1 MTPLDRLLDFLARFP
16 LRIRLPQSRGG
27 RVALA
32 LVFIYFVWG
41 STYSGL
47 HFALQSFP
55 PLLLSG
61 LRNLLG
67 GIGLFV
73 FALRRKPEW
82 PTLVEI
88 RNAAIVGTMLVAL
101 SSGTIALGMRTVSSG
116 SAAVMVATVP
126 LFATVIAAV
135 AGRRVTKGEWAAVA
149 LGMVGIVVLNSGGAA
164 AENSALGTIS
174 VLAGALFW
182 AGGAHLATRLKL
194 PSDLF
199 LSTSLQIGL
208 GGLMSTLAAWLLGEH
223 VEHLAVAPVFAF
235 VYLMVFCTMAAY
247 VAYGYLIRHTS
258 PIIASSCMYVNPIV
272 AVALGALM
280 LGEPVTMATVV
291 ATVAILGSVG
301 LSFLFDPARRPAAAA
316 AGSPVAATASASVSA
331 ADGAPAYEP
340 IAVPVPAAMPDV
352 APGMTAAA
360 VPAASAVANAAPDGA
375 AAGAAVAD
383 AGVVDA
389 VVSGAAAVDAAAA
402 REAVVG
408 AAAVGAAVAGEAV
421 VDAAAVGA
429 AVPGEAVVDA
439 VAVGAAV
446 GGGAVVDAAATYAAA
461 TGAAAVDAAAA
472 GTAAVD
478 AAAPRASTPDTLPP
492 LASRPAHESPPQRAD
507 A

>member
-1 MTPLDRLLDFLARFP
+1 MTPLDRLLDFFARHP
-16 LRIRLPQSRGG
+16 IRLPQSRGG

-67 GIGLFV
+67 GIGLFI

-88 RNAAIVGTMLVAL
+88 RNTAIVGTMLVAL

-135 AGRRVTKGEWAAVA
+135 AGRPVTKGEWVAVA
-149 LGMVGIVVLNSGGAA
+149 LGMVGILVLNSGGAA
-164 AENSALGTIS
+164 ATNSALGTIC

-182 AGGAHLATRLKL
+182 AGGAHLSTRLKL

-208 GGLMSTLAAWLLGEH
+208 GGLMSTLAAWLLGERI
-223 VEHLAVAPVFAF
+223 EHLAAGPVLAF
-235 VYLMVFCTMAAY
+235 LYLMVFCTMAAY

-272 AVALGALM
+272 AVAIGALM
-280 LGEPVTMATVV
+280 LGEPVTMATVI

-301 LSFLFDPARRPAAAA
+301 LSFVFDPARRRV
-316 AGSPVAATASASVSA
+316 SQTASASVSTPVTASTASAPESATAPAPVTTSTSAPAPTQATMPKSAPEPTPA
-331 ADGAPAYEP
+331 ATHASAPASSVKPVPGAPA
-340 IAVPVPAAMPDV
+340 
-352 APGMTAAA
+352 
-360 VPAASAVANAAPDGA
+360 
-375 AAGAAVAD
+375 AD
-383 AGVVDA
+383 A
-389 VVSGAAAVDAAAA
+389 
-402 REAVVG
+402 
-408 AAAVGAAVAGEAV
+408 
-421 VDAAAVGA
+421 
-429 AVPGEAVVDA
+429 
-439 VAVGAAV
+439 
-446 GGGAVVDAAATYAAA
+446 
-461 TGAAAVDAAAA
+461 
-472 GTAAVD
+472 
-478 AAAPRASTPDTLPP
+478 
-492 LASRPAHESPPQRAD
+492 
-507 A
+507 

>member
-1 MTPLDRLLDFLARFP
+1 MTPLDRLLDFFARHP
-16 LRIRLPQSRGG
+16 IRLPQSRGG
-27 RVALA
+27 RVVLA

-41 STYSGL
+41 STYGGL

-67 GIGLFV
+67 GIGLFI

-88 RNAAIVGTMLVAL
+88 RNTAIVGTMLVAL

-135 AGRRVTKGEWAAVA
+135 AGRPVTKGEWVAVA
-149 LGMVGIVVLNSGGAA
+149 LGMVGILVLNSGGAA
-164 AENSALGTIS
+164 ATNSALGTIC

-182 AGGAHLATRLKL
+182 AGGAHLSTRLKL

-208 GGLMSTLAAWLLGEH
+208 GGLMSTLAAWLLGERI
-223 VEHLAVAPVFAF
+223 EHLAAGPVLAF
-235 VYLMVFCTMAAY
+235 LYLMVFCTMAAY

-272 AVALGALM
+272 AVAIGALM
-280 LGEPVTMATVV
+280 LGEPVTMATVI

-301 LSFLFDPARRPAAAA
+301 LSFVFDPARRRVSQA
-316 AGSPVAATASASVSA
+316 ASASVSTPVTA
-331 ADGAPAYEP
+331 STASAPEPATAPAPVTTSTSAPAPTQPTQPTSAPEP
-340 IAVPVPAAMPDV
+340 TP
-352 APGMTAAA
+352 
-360 VPAASAVANAAPDGA
+360 
-375 AAGAAVAD
+375 
-383 AGVVDA
+383 
-389 VVSGAAAVDAAAA
+389 
-402 REAVVG
+402 
-408 AAAVGAAVAGEAV
+408 
-421 VDAAAVGA
+421 
-429 AVPGEAVVDA
+429 
-439 VAVGAAV
+439 
-446 GGGAVVDAAATYAAA
+446 AATYASAPA
-461 TGAAAVDAAAA
+461 SSVKPVPGA
-472 GTAAVD
+472 
-478 AAAPRASTPDTLPP
+478 
-492 LASRPAHESPPQRAD
+492 PAAD

>member
-1 MTPLDRLLDFLARFP
+1 MTPLDRLLDFLARLPF
-16 LRIRLPQSRGG
+16 RIRLPQSRGG

-47 HFALQSFP
+47 HFALESFP
-55 PLLLSG
+55 PLMLSG
-61 LRNLLG
+61 LRNLVG
-67 GIGLFV
+67 GIGLFI

-82 PTLVEI
+82 PTLLEI
-88 RNAAIVGTMLVAL
+88 RNSAIVGTMLVAL

-135 AGRRVTKGEWAAVA
+135 AGRPVTKGEWAAVA

-164 AENSALGTIS
+164 AANSALGTIC

-208 GGLMSTLAAWLLGEH
+208 GGLMSTLAAWLVGERIEQ
-223 VEHLAVAPVFAF
+223 VAAVPVFAF
-235 VYLMVFCTMAAY
+235 LYLMVFCTMAAY

-280 LGEPVTMATVV
+280 LGEPVTKATVI

-301 LSFLFDPARRPAAAA
+301 LSFLFDPARRPAARAA
-316 AGSPVAATASASVSA
+316 AAAAASP
-331 ADGAPAYEP
+331 GAPAP
-340 IAVPVPAAMPDV
+340 AVHMSSAPAAAFAAEATPAPDQ
-352 APGMTAAA
+352 AA
-360 VPAASAVANAAPDGA
+360 VPDEAPILTPSAVTLAVPAPA
-375 AAGAAVAD
+375 
-383 AGVVDA
+383 
-389 VVSGAAAVDAAAA
+389 
-402 REAVVG
+402 
-408 AAAVGAAVAGEAV
+408 AV
-421 VDAAAVGA
+421 VD
-429 AVPGEAVVDA
+429 PAVVMDPA
-439 VAVGAAV
+439 QAFTPPP
-446 GGGAVVDAAATYAAA
+446 AT
-461 TGAAAVDAAAA
+461 
-472 GTAAVD
+472 
-478 AAAPRASTPDTLPP
+478 APAESRTRA
-492 LASRPAHESPPQRAD
+492 
-507 A
+507 

>member
-1 MTPLDRLLDFLARFP
+1 MTPLDRFLDFLGRLPF
-16 LRIRLPQSRGG
+16 RIRLPQSRGG

-67 GIGLFV
+67 GIGLFI

-82 PTLVEI
+82 PTLLEI
-88 RNAAIVGTMLVAL
+88 RNSAIVGTMLVAL

-135 AGRRVTKGEWAAVA
+135 AGRPVTKGEWSAVA

-164 AENSALGTIS
+164 AANSALGTIC

-182 AGGAHLATRLKL
+182 AGGAHLSTRLKL

-208 GGLMSTLAAWLLGEH
+208 GGLMSTLAAWLLGERIEQ
-223 VEHLAVAPVFAF
+223 VAAAPVFAF
-235 VYLMVFCTMAAY
+235 LYLMVFCTMAAY

-280 LGEPVTMATVV
+280 LGEPVTMATVI

-301 LSFLFDPARRPAAAA
+301 LSFLFDPARRPAARAA
-316 AGSPVAATASASVSA
+316 ADVSPAVATGSA
-331 ADGAPAYEP
+331 AAPA
-340 IAVPVPAAMPDV
+340 PAPAPDQ
-352 APGMTAAA
+352 AA
-360 VPAASAVANAAPDGA
+360 VPDPAPILTPSAIPL
-375 AAGAAVAD
+375 AVPTPA
-383 AGVVDA
+383 
-389 VVSGAAAVDAAAA
+389 
-402 REAVVG
+402 
-408 AAAVGAAVAGEAV
+408 AV
-421 VDAAAVGA
+421 VDPAAVMDPA
-429 AVPGEAVVDA
+429 QAFTPPPADEPAES
-439 VAVGAAV
+439 
-446 GGGAVVDAAATYAAA
+446 
-461 TGAAAVDAAAA
+461 
-472 GTAAVD
+472 
-478 AAAPRASTPDTLPP
+478 RA
-492 LASRPAHESPPQRAD
+492 RA
-507 A
+507 

>member
-1 MTPLDRLLDFLARFP
+1 MTPLDRLLDFFARHP
-16 LRIRLPQSRGG
+16 IRLPQSRGG

-67 GIGLFV
+67 GIGLFI

-88 RNAAIVGTMLVAL
+88 RNTAIVGTMLVAL

-135 AGRRVTKGEWAAVA
+135 AGRPVTKGEWVAVA
-149 LGMVGIVVLNSGGAA
+149 LGMVGILVLNSGGAA
-164 AENSALGTIS
+164 ATNSALGTIC

-182 AGGAHLATRLKL
+182 AGGAHLSTRLKL

-208 GGLMSTLAAWLLGEH
+208 GGLMSTLAAWLLGERI
-223 VEHLAVAPVFAF
+223 EHLAAGPVFAF
-235 VYLMVFCTMAAY
+235 LYLMVFCTMAAY

-272 AVALGALM
+272 AVAIGALM
-280 LGEPVTMATVV
+280 LGEPVTMATVI

-301 LSFLFDPARRPAAAA
+301 LSFMFDPARRRV
-316 AGSPVAATASASVSA
+316 SQTASASVSTPVTA
-331 ADGAPAYEP
+331 STESASAPEPATASATKSAPAPTQATMPTSTPEP
-340 IAVPVPAAMPDV
+340 TP
-352 APGMTAAA
+352 
-360 VPAASAVANAAPDGA
+360 
-375 AAGAAVAD
+375 
-383 AGVVDA
+383 
-389 VVSGAAAVDAAAA
+389 
-402 REAVVG
+402 
-408 AAAVGAAVAGEAV
+408 
-421 VDAAAVGA
+421 
-429 AVPGEAVVDA
+429 
-439 VAVGAAV
+439 
-446 GGGAVVDAAATYAAA
+446 AATYASAPA
-461 TGAAAVDAAAA
+461 SSVKPVPGA
-472 GTAAVD
+472 
-478 AAAPRASTPDTLPP
+478 
-492 LASRPAHESPPQRAD
+492 PAAD

>member
-1 MTPLDRLLDFLARFP
+1 MTPLDRLLDFFARHP
-16 LRIRLPQSRGG
+16 IRLPQSRGG
-27 RVALA
+27 RVVLA

-41 STYSGL
+41 STYSSL

-67 GIGLFV
+67 GIGLFI

-88 RNAAIVGTMLVAL
+88 RNTAIVGTMLVAL

-135 AGRRVTKGEWAAVA
+135 AGRPVTKGEWVAVA
-149 LGMVGIVVLNSGGAA
+149 LGMVGILVLNSGGAA
-164 AENSALGTIS
+164 ATNSALGTIC

-182 AGGAHLATRLKL
+182 AGGAHLSTRLNL

-208 GGLMSTLAAWLLGEH
+208 GGLMSTLAAWLLGERI
-223 VEHLAVAPVFAF
+223 EHLAAGPVLAF
-235 VYLMVFCTMAAY
+235 LYLMVFCTMAAY

-272 AVALGALM
+272 AVAIGALM
-280 LGEPVTMATVV
+280 LGEPVTMATVI

-301 LSFLFDPARRPAAAA
+301 LSFVFDPARRRV
-316 AGSPVAATASASVSA
+316 SQTASASVSTPVTA
-331 ADGAPAYEP
+331 STASAPEPATAPAPATTSAPAPTQATMPKSAPEP
-340 IAVPVPAAMPDV
+340 TP
-352 APGMTAAA
+352 
-360 VPAASAVANAAPDGA
+360 
-375 AAGAAVAD
+375 
-383 AGVVDA
+383 
-389 VVSGAAAVDAAAA
+389 
-402 REAVVG
+402 
-408 AAAVGAAVAGEAV
+408 
-421 VDAAAVGA
+421 
-429 AVPGEAVVDA
+429 
-439 VAVGAAV
+439 
-446 GGGAVVDAAATYAAA
+446 AATYASAPA
-461 TGAAAVDAAAA
+461 SSVKPVPGA
-472 GTAAVD
+472 
-478 AAAPRASTPDTLPP
+478 
-492 LASRPAHESPPQRAD
+492 PAAD

>member
-1 MTPLDRLLDFLARFP
+1 MTPLDRLLDFFARHP
-16 LRIRLPQSRGG
+16 IRLPQSRGG

-67 GIGLFV
+67 GIGLFI

-88 RNAAIVGTMLVAL
+88 RNTAIVGTMLVAL

-135 AGRRVTKGEWAAVA
+135 AGRPVTKGEWVAVA
-149 LGMVGIVVLNSGGAA
+149 LGMVGILVLNSGGAA
-164 AENSALGTIS
+164 ATNSALGTIC

-182 AGGAHLATRLKL
+182 AGGAHLSTRLKL

-208 GGLMSTLAAWLLGEH
+208 GGLMSTLAAWLLGERI
-223 VEHLAVAPVFAF
+223 EHLAAGPVLAF
-235 VYLMVFCTMAAY
+235 LYLMVFCTMAAY

-272 AVALGALM
+272 AVAIGALM
-280 LGEPVTMATVV
+280 LGEPVTMATVI

-301 LSFLFDPARRPAAAA
+301 LSFVFDPARRRV
-316 AGSPVAATASASVSA
+316 SQTASASVSTPVTASTASAPEPATAPAPVTTSTSAPAPTQPTMPTSAPEPTPA
-331 ADGAPAYEP
+331 ATHASAPASSVKPVPGAPA
-340 IAVPVPAAMPDV
+340 
-352 APGMTAAA
+352 
-360 VPAASAVANAAPDGA
+360 
-375 AAGAAVAD
+375 AD
-383 AGVVDA
+383 A
-389 VVSGAAAVDAAAA
+389 
-402 REAVVG
+402 
-408 AAAVGAAVAGEAV
+408 
-421 VDAAAVGA
+421 
-429 AVPGEAVVDA
+429 
-439 VAVGAAV
+439 
-446 GGGAVVDAAATYAAA
+446 
-461 TGAAAVDAAAA
+461 
-472 GTAAVD
+472 
-478 AAAPRASTPDTLPP
+478 
-492 LASRPAHESPPQRAD
+492 
-507 A
+507 